1 MDNNI
6 VYNSWGWEQTNVDF
20 YEIVR
25 RTAKFVFLRK
35 LKSTIE
41 SCGNQSMSGYAMPV
55 LGEYENDVIE
65 KHGIKDYSWG
75 QCIKFKYGC
84 GSFWDG
90 KPKFTSWYG

>member
-1 MDNNI
+1 MEI

-35 LKSTIE
+35 LKSTITSDGE
-41 SCGNQSMSGYAMPV
+41 LSMSGKSMPII
-55 LGEYENDVIE
+55 GEYENDVIE
-65 KHGIKDYSWG
+65 KHSIKHDDY
-75 QCIKFKYGC
+75 IKFEYGC
-84 GSFWDG
+84 GNFWDG

>member
-1 MDNNI
+1 MEI

-35 LKSTIE
+35 LKSIITYD
-41 SCGNQSMSGYAMPV
+41 GKLSMSGKSMPII
-55 LGEYENDVIE
+55 GEYENDVIE
-65 KHGIKDYSWG
+65 KVCVKHDDY
-75 QCIKFKYGC
+75 IKFKYGC